1 MSMVA
6 RWDDHGVRFDY
17 PAGWELD
24 ANADV
29 PRVSITLLAS
39 QEPAFALL
47 TIDAEGPDPRELV
60 DEALAAMTAEYPSL
74 DMKHVEELIGGH
86 PAVGYD
92 LEFLSL
98 DMTSFCL
105 IRGFRIP
112 GRTVLLFA
120 QWSELDDDTI
130 ATQFRELIRSLQETD
145 S

>member
-1 MSMVA
+1 MSTVA
-6 RWDDHGVRFDY
+6 HWDDHGVRFDY

-24 ANADV
+24 ANADI
-29 PRVSITLLAS
+29 PRVSITLQAS

-47 TIDAEGPDPRELV
+47 TFDTEAPDPRELV

-74 DMKHVEELIGGH
+74 DMKPVEEPIDGH

-105 IRGFRIP
+105 IRGFRTP
-112 GRTVLLFA
+112 RRTVLLFA
-120 QWSELDDDTI
+120 QWSELDGDTI
-130 ATQFRELIRSLQETD
+130 ATQFRELVSSLQETD
-145 S
+145 A